1 LGFKMNY
8 LALVASVLEEN
19 RQVLEA
25 VKPED
30 VEAFINEILR
40 AETVVNPETRVIKAN
55 KIQPINKETIDKLVE
70 LGL

>member
-1 LGFKMNY
+1 MNY

-40 AETVVNPETRVIKAN
+40 AETVVDPETRVIKAN